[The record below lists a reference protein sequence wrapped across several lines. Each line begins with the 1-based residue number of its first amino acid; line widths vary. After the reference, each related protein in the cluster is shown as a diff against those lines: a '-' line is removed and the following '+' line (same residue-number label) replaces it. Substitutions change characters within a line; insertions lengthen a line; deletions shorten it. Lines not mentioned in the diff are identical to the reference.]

1 MPPLEAALAAV
12 DSTAVDFTAVDF
24 MEDSAEAAGGV
35 LRSARSV

>member
-12 DSTAVDFTAVDF
+12 DSTAVDF
-24 MEDSAEAAGGV
+24 MGDSAEAAGAV